1 LSGQRRIEHTGV
13 EGIAGS
19 GNASCDWAMVAAQVA
34 HQYQIIVQLGKQA
47 QSCKGRREGL
57 MVLARLVH

>member
-1 LSGQRRIEHTGV
+1 
-13 EGIAGS
+13 
-19 GNASCDWAMVAAQVA
+19 MVAAQVA